1 MTAGAQLEEGECFNC
16 DIGLVDK
23 CPNFNVNFFANKC
36 LFGKDPS
43 QILKECKP
51 W

>member
-23 CPNFNVNFFANKC
+23 CPNFIFFVNKC

>member
-23 CPNFNVNFFANKC
+23 CPFFFVNKC

-43 QILKECKP
+43 QILKECKR
-51 W
+51 